1 MATPFTY
8 ISVGASGYSGFSGNS
23 TSGYSGY
30 LGVSGFSG
38 FTGVSGYSGYSSY
51 SGYTGI
57 SGFTGVSGYSG
68 YTGTSGYSGISGWS
82 GISGYSGF
90 SGAFAGTGT
99 TNYVPKFTGASS
111 LGNSAIYDSGLNVLG
126 SPGVTVRAPLS
137 AYFAYNVTPT
147 LSAYT
152 NGAFTI
158 NNANVEL
165 AFGADSSSPYE
176 AYIQARA
183 AGAAWPLS
191 LNPLGGNV
199 GIGTGSPKNALD
211 INGNISVNG
220 NAGLFSNGY
229 YNSGFYYFG
238 SGYAG
243 YIYQSII
250 TGAFSIQCSNGYG
263 SANASASMNTLVNIT
278 SAGNMNVSGNVF
290 TVSTSSPAAWG
301 VNYFANQISLA
312 AYAYSNNNGSTFV
325 GNNVYYNSS
334 NAATYIN
341 SSSFAAGQYTIASGA
356 HYWYTAP
363 AGTGGSACTLTSR
376 MQLSNA
382 GGLSVGTT
390 SDPGAGAIYATGN
403 ITAYYS
409 DDRLKTK
416 LGKIENALD
425 KICSLEGFYYEA
437 NETAQALGYKPVR
450 EVGISAQATQK
461 VLPEI
466 VAPAPISDEY
476 LTIRYERLAPLLIE
490 AIKELRE
497 EIKALK

>member
-8 ISVGASGYSGFSGNS
+8 SIQGASGYSG
-23 TSGYSGY
+23 YSGIQ
-30 LGVSGFSG
+30 GTQGAQGSTGAQGAQGAIGPQG
-38 FTGVSGYSGYSSY
+38 FTGLQGAQGNQ
-51 SGYTGI
+51 GAQGAQ
-57 SGFTGVSGYSG
+57 GVAGG
-68 YTGTSGYSGISGWS
+68 NGAQGATGT
-82 GISGYSGF
+82 SGF
-90 SGAFAGTGT
+90 SGAFAGSGT
-99 TNYVPKFTGASS
+99 TNYVSKFTGASS
-111 LGNSAIYDSGLNVLG
+111 LGNSAIYDSGLNTLG

-137 AYFAYNVTPT
+137 AYFAYNVAPT

-165 AFGADSSSPYE
+165 AFGTDSSSPYE

-183 AGAAWPLS
+183 IGAAWPLV

-199 GIGTGSPKNALD
+199 GIGTTNPSTPLQVNAAGYVLNTNAYTLD
-211 INGNISVNG
+211 MSIG
-220 NAGLFSNGY
+220 AGGGGWARSFRV
-229 YNSGFYYFG
+229 YNSSTPSTQTYYFG
-238 SGYAG
+238 ATSNYSYMSTGDPTVIDSTGYNASKILVLNNSGYVGIGTTTPNAALTVETG
-243 YIYQSII
+243 NKYIPAISISNF
-250 TGAFSIQCSNGYG
+250 TGTTA
-263 SANASASMNTLVNIT
+263 T
-278 SAGNMNVSGNVF
+278 SAIYMSWDNSGIID
-290 TVSTSSPAAWG
+290 W
-301 VNYFANQISLA
+301 
-312 AYAYSNNNGSTFV
+312 YAGMNNGSSTFQISRAL
-325 GNNVYYNSS
+325 SS
-334 NAATYIN
+334 PDFCIN
-341 SSSFAAGQYTIASGA
+341 SGGA
-356 HYWYTAP
+356 VGI
-363 AGTGGSACTLTSR
+363 GTGSPSYLLDVNGSARIVTS
-376 MQLSNA
+376 L
-382 GGLSVGTT
+382 GVGTT
-390 SDPGAGAIYATGN
+390 PSGTTGEIRATGN

-416 LGKIENALD
+416 LGRIENALD

-476 LTIRYERLAPLLIE
+476 LTIRYERLAPLIIE